1 MLAGEYLVAHRHDQ
15 LVAPVIK
22 AFASMVRVGGGFFQN
37 GVGCNHLMRNKISAD
52 AEVLKGALGL
62 GAP

>member
-1 MLAGEYLVAHRHDQ
+1 
-15 LVAPVIK
+15 VAPVTE
-22 AFASMVRVGGGFFQN
+22 AFARMVRVGGGFFQN
-37 GVGCNHLMRNKISAD
+37 GVRCNHLTRNKIFAD